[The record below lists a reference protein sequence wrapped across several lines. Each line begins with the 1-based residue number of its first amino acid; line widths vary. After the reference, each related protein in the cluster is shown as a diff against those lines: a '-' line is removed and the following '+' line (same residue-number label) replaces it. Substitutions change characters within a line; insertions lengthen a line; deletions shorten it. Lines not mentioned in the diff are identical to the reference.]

1 MSKKNRQQVDR
12 ALNELQ
18 SEEDISQPES
28 DYFVASKEAQRKSLE
43 ILWEMVCKYSELPNA
58 SADEHLRS
66 GNLRGR
72 VAIVARVSG
81 MMDRATFNAEMDRYT
96 GGIAAAMGG
105 QAFALDDA
113 QSKRFTQH

>member
-1 MSKKNRQQVDR
+1 MSKKNRQEVDR
-12 ALNELQ
+12 ALSELQ
-18 SEEDISQPES
+18 SEEDISKPES
-28 DYFVASKEAQRKSLE
+28 NYFVASKEAQRKSLE

-66 GNLRGR
+66 GNLRGG
-72 VAIVARVSG
+72 VAIVACYLG
-81 MMDRATFNAEMDRYT
+81 MMDRATFHAEMGRYT

-105 QAFALDDA
+105 QAYTLNEA